1 MPFRHGVRRRS
12 GGGLRVT
19 LASRER
25 DALRALPATLHPV
38 LTGDA
43 DGDLAAAVRQ
53 RLFPRA
59 YEEEEFEQEY
69 RSMVRDDLVAERVR
83 AVTAFAETLERGKES
98 GRTWVVDLDPDEAA
112 LWLAVV
118 NDSRL
123 ALGALLGV
131 ASEGHWEDGPDPDN
145 PASMLLWYLGWLEEG
160 LVQAMMGSLPDS

>member
-1 MPFRHGVRRRS
+1 
-12 GGGLRVT
+12 
-19 LASRER
+19 
-25 DALRALPATLHPV
+25 
-38 LTGDA
+38 
-43 DGDLAAAVRQ
+43 
-53 RLFPRA
+53 
-59 YEEEEFEQEY
+59 
-69 RSMVRDDLVAERVR
+69 
-83 AVTAFAETLERGKES
+83 VTAFAETLERGKES